1 MIVKDP
7 VCGME
12 VDTSKAKYKSIYK
25 GKIYYFCSERCK
37 KEFEANPEYFIVH
50 GPRGYM

>member
-7 VCGME
+7 VCGMD
-12 VDTSKAKYKSIYK
+12 VDTSKTRYKSIYK

-37 KEFEANPEYFIVH
+37 KEFEADPEYFIVH
-50 GPRGYM
+50 GPKGHM